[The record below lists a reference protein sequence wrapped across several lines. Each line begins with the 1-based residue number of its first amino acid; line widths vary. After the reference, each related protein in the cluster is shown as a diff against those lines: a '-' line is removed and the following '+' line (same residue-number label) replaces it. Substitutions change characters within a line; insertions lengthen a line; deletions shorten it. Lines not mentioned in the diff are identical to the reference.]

1 VVLLQK
7 CSDRS
12 VRSGAR
18 QPEAVNLED
27 NQASVREGC
36 DSGLLAGAVTMV
48 WQHGNVMQVN
58 EIGNRDVGAQLP
70 TPSADAA
77 AATIPAVWRPVAR
90 RRAAFAE
97 EILRP
102 SGGSTPSRSWPERGD
117 QPFAAP
123 GWHRND
129 PAKTVTSIPR
139 RAVSKLI
146 SLLMGR
152 SRRSNDVRHISG
164 GRPTSVATSVP
175 SKSRIG

>member
-1 VVLLQK
+1 
-7 CSDRS
+7 
-12 VRSGAR
+12 
-18 QPEAVNLED
+18 VNLEG
-27 NQASVREGC
+27 NQASVREAC
-36 DSGLLAGAVTMV
+36 DAGLLAGAVTMV

-58 EIGNRDVGAQLP
+58 EIGYRDVGAQLP

-77 AATIPAVWRPVAR
+77 AATIPAAWRPVAR
-90 RRAAFAE
+90 RRAAFAD

-129 PAKTVTSIPR
+129 PAKTVTTIPR

-152 SRRSNDVRHISG
+152 SRRSNDVRHVSG
-164 GRPTSVATSVP
+164 GRPTSVATGVP